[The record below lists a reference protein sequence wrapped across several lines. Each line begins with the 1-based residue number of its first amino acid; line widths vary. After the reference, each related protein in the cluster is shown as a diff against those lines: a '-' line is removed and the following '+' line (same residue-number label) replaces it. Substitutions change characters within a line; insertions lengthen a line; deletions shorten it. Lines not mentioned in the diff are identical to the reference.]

1 MSNTNNQLA
10 ATIQALQND
19 LTFLSQELHN
29 LVGDDSTV
37 KEKKLVFMRKMVS
50 INDLIGHIL
59 KFQKLNL

>member
-19 LTFLSQELHN
+19 LTFLSQELYN
-29 LVGDDSTV
+29 LVGDDSSV
-37 KEKKLVFMRKMVS
+37 KEKKVVLMRKMVS

>member
-19 LTFLSQELHN
+19 LTFLSQELNN
-29 LVGDDSTV
+29 LVGNDSSV
-37 KEKKLVFMRKMVS
+37 KEKKVVLMRKMVS

>member
-29 LVGDDSTV
+29 LVGDDAIT
-37 KEKKLVFMRKMVS
+37 KEKKVVLMRKMVS